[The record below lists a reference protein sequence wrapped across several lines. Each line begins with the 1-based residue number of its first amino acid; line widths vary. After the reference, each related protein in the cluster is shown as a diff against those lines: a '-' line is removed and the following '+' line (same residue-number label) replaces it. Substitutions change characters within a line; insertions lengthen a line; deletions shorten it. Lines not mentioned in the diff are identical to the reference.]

1 MRGKLAVAVWRGRE
15 NLKQAPKSF
24 ETLMASHNDES
35 SEAVSLTAV
44 F

>member
-15 NLKQAPKSF
+15 NLKPAPESC
-24 ETLMASHNDES
+24 ETLMAGRNDES